1 MRDDRELAFLY
12 DLYIVPVW
20 RELFDSM
27 VDEEIKLPQEGR
39 FLDAGCGTGGYT
51 IDLAIRGGE
60 KTEVIGVDPS
70 PERLALARGKAE
82 VKKLDRV
89 NFQIGE
95 VTAIG
100 LASGSFDIVIG
111 DATML
116 PADQIGAAIV
126 ELTRVAKK
134 GAIVALKLTTHGSF
148 DEFFSIH
155 WESLYHLD
163 LTQYT
168 PQLESLITER
178 LTATDAEQLAI
189 DAGLEQ
195 VRNVTRKERF
205 DYPNAKDFFESPLIE
220 TYFLNEWLGMFP
232 EQETRLRVQNQMM
245 EIIDRERH
253 AMDFDVSIKATLI
266 IGTKM

>member
-1 MRDDRELAFLY
+1 MRDEKELAFLY

-20 RELFDSM
+20 REFFDSM

-70 PERLALARGKAE
+70 PERLTLARGKGE
-82 VKKLDRV
+82 IKKIDRV
-89 NFQIGE
+89 NFQTGDL
-95 VTAIG
+95 TAID
-100 LASGSFDIVIG
+100 LPSGSFDIVIG

-116 PADQIGAAIV
+116 PADQIGAALV
-126 ELTRVAKK
+126 ELTRMAKK
-134 GAIVALKLTTHGSF
+134 GGTVVLKLTSRGSF

-155 WESLYHLD
+155 WESLYHLG

-178 LTATDAEQLAI
+178 LTVTDAERLAL

-195 VRNVTRKERF
+195 VRTVTRKERF
-205 DYPNAKDFFESPLIE
+205 DYPDAQAFFDSPLIE
-220 TYFLNEWLGMFP
+220 TYFLSEWLGMFP
-232 EQETRLRVQNQMM
+232 DQETRERVRNQMM

-253 AMDFDVSIKATLI
+253 GMDFDVSIKATLI
-266 IGTKM
+266 IGQKI